1 MPTDGTRSIA
11 LLHQCCTD
19 KFVAKR
25 LTQNSLRSTASPIAG
40 SIGEHLAVAHLLET
54 FAWDE
59 HFKEIFSNI
68 EVFHIDRGT
77 DIGIDF
83 VVRLHV
89 KKVSG
94 LKNFSFLIGI
104 QVKNYGKK
112 SQLKPLPPAKLRFIE
127 SFPGPVLLLLYKDR
141 AKSVSIE
148 NWLDFNKRSAD
159 KKLDPPRIEI
169 GPDKGYMGPLR
180 DRVIEECMSYVL
192 SELSPEKDLST
203 YDLTTAMST
212 AKLLNRLKPN
222 DDKIWL
228 LMNRVMIR
236 SARWNPSEYKKAKCC
251 VDLQMSKIARKRR
264 PCPSYDGYCIH
275 YQAALVRDEGLRSG
289 KWLGREY
296 ASIRMELVTAF
307 KALFPDRVC
316 HDHDEQTKARLYRCG
331 LGVVALIIMLD
342 LAQGSS
348 THLGEWK
355 KWASDLQKMMG
366 TELEKSVS
374 KEDRLSLALG
384 STYRSFVD
392 LATCAMI
399 SRERVAQWLEESLK
413 RLDKRPRNRDS
424 DEDAVVHFLGAGL
437 WMKAGDMKAASTQVD
452 LATAIARVQK
462 KSLWIHPIDY
472 VRARIEHLRK
482 TAERRDA

>member
-1 MPTDGTRSIA
+1 M
-11 LLHQCCTD
+11 
-19 KFVAKR
+19 AKR
-25 LTQNSLRSTASPIAG
+25 LTQKSLRGAASPIAG

-54 FAWDE
+54 FIWDKSFNE
-59 HFKEIFSNI
+59 NFSKP

-89 KKVSG
+89 RNGPG

-104 QVKNYGKK
+104 QVKNYGEK
-112 SQLKPLPPAKLRFIE
+112 SRPKRLSPTKLRFLE
-127 SFPGPVLLLLYKDR
+127 SFPGPVLLFLYKDS

-148 NWLDFNKRSAD
+148 NWLGFNKRSPG
-159 KKLDPPRIEI
+159 KKLRQSRRIKI
-169 GPDKGYMGPLR
+169 GPNQNYIGRLR
-180 DRVIEECMSYVL
+180 DRVVEECASYVL
-192 SELSPEKDLST
+192 SELSPEKHLYT
-203 YDLTTAMST
+203 YDLSTAMST
-212 AKLLNRLKPN
+212 AKLLNLLKPN
-222 DDKIWL
+222 DDKMRL

-236 SARWNPSEYKKAKCC
+236 SARWEPSKYKKAKHC
-251 VDLQMSKIARKRR
+251 VHLQMSNALQKRS
-264 PCPSYDGYCIH
+264 CPSYDGYCIH
-275 YQAALVRDEGLRSG
+275 YQAALVGDEALRSG

-296 ASIRMELVTAF
+296 ASIRTELVTAF
-307 KALFPDRVC
+307 KSLLPDRVR
-316 HDHDEQTKARLYRCG
+316 HDHDEVTKARLYRYG

-348 THLGEWK
+348 THLEEWTE
-355 KWASDLQKMMG
+355 WDSDLRRIVGIK
-366 TELEKSVS
+366 LEKSVS
-374 KEDRLSLALG
+374 KEDLLSLSLG

-399 SRERVAQWLEESLK
+399 SRKKVVEWLKERLM

-437 WMKAGDMKAASTQVD
+437 WIKAGEVKDASTQVE

-472 VRARIEHLRK
+472 VRARI
-482 TAERRDA
+482 